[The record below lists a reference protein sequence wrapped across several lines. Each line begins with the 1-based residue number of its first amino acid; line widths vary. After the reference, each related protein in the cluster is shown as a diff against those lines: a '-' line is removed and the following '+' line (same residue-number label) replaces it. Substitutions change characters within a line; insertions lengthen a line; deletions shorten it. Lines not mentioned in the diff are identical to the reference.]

1 MGGTINDKL
10 IIAGGFDY
18 PNYLQNCQCLD
29 KYGNVSN
36 LFDLTE
42 KRSSAASVKISAR
55 KIWIVGGTSD
65 IFDTSK
71 ASNSSEFIDSAEY
84 SVSKGPDLPFTI
96 HSHCMIKFSET
107 EIYIIG
113 GRQNGK
119 ISNKT
124 WIVDPKN
131 DFHITEGIDLVFSG
145 LNVKIAKYLYKF
157 AGPMLKY
164 GRARHCGAKMDLNG
178 KSILV
183 VAGGESSEDSKELDS
198 VEILDPLSLEGW
210 QEGN

>member
-1 MGGTINDKL
+1 M
-10 IIAGGFDY
+10 
-18 PNYLQNCQCLD
+18 
-29 KYGNVSN
+29 
-36 LFDLTE
+36 
-42 KRSSAASVKISAR
+42 KISDT

-119 ISNKT
+119 IANKT

-131 DFHITEGIDLVFSG
+131 DFHITEGNNFVFSEV
-145 LNVKIAKYLYKF
+145 NVQTQK
-157 AGPMLKY
+157 
-164 GRARHCGAKMDLNG
+164 
-178 KSILV
+178 
-183 VAGGESSEDSKELDS
+183 
-198 VEILDPLSLEGW
+198 
-210 QEGN
+210 

>member
-1 MGGTINDKL
+1 M
-10 IIAGGFDY
+10 
-18 PNYLQNCQCLD
+18 
-29 KYGNVSN
+29 
-36 LFDLTE
+36 
-42 KRSSAASVKISAR
+42 KISAR

-96 HSHCMIKFSET
+96 HSHCMLKLNET

-119 ISNKT
+119 IANKT

-131 DFHITEGIDLVFSG
+131 DFHITEGIVFFRV
-145 LNVKIAKYLYKF
+145 NDTNCKITKF
-157 AGPMLKY
+157 LGPMLKY
-164 GRARHCGAKMDLNG
+164 GRARHCGAKIILNG
-178 KSILV
+178 KTILV

-198 VEILDPLSLEGW
+198 VEILDPLSLQGW
-210 QEGN
+210 QNGN